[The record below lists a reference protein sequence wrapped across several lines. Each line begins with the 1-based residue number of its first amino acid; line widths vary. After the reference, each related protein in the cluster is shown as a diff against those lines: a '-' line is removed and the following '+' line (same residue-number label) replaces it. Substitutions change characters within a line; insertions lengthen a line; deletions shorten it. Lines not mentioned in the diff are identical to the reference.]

1 MDPLPPRDPRPFVVH
16 WAVATAVAFLATV
29 ILLWFILG
37 VPLTIVIIG
46 SALLG
51 LAVAPYT
58 SGNEGRALARR
69 KHEYEASHHDGL
81 DEPTGGRGRPGGGV
95 S

>member
-1 MDPLPPRDPRPFVVH
+1 MVH
-16 WAVATAVAFLATV
+16 WAVATIVVFLATV

-37 VPLTIVIIG
+37 VPIVMVVIG
-46 SALLG
+46 SALVG

-58 SGNEGRALARR
+58 SSSEERALAERR
-69 KHEYEASHHDGL
+69 YRYEAAQRDPDGGTAD
-81 DEPTGGRGRPGGGV
+81 DEPGNEV